1 MNLWSAGRI
10 MDRMNEMLDHA
21 IAGEQIEKSFD
32 ETKMSA
38 IETKLAKYLAMN
50 QSGKTQLQ
58 EEKDKINELISD
70 VAHQTKTPIANL
82 LLYSELLE
90 QNPLEEKDGEIVG
103 AIHAQAEKLAFLISG
118 LVKVSR
124 LENGIIVTAPKENSV
139 QDLISDVVSQ
149 TEAKAKE
156 KGIAIVCTQ
165 TQHRAAFD
173 RKWTGEAL
181 FNIVDN
187 AVKYTEKG
195 GNVSINVTK
204 YQMFVRIDVTDSGI
218 GIAEEELPKIFGRF
232 YKGMNAVQYEG
243 VGLGLHL
250 ARQIIKS
257 QGGYIKVSS
266 KEGEGSTFSVFLRA
280 E

>member
-1 MNLWSAGRI
+1 

-21 IAGEQIEKSFD
+21 IAGEQIEKNFD

-90 QNPLEEKDGEIVG
+90 QTPLEEKDGEIVG
-103 AIHAQAEKLAFLISG
+103 ALHAQAEKLAFLIFG

-124 LENGIIVTAPKENSV
+124 LENGIIVTVPKENPV
-139 QDLISDVVSQ
+139 QELISDVVSQ

-156 KGIAIVCTQ
+156 KGIGIVCTQ
-165 TQHRAAFD
+165 TQHRAVFD

-204 YQMFVRIDVTDSGI
+204 YQLFVRIDVTDNGI